1 MPGADRFPLDLLL
14 EPPADVLQRLLTGWL
29 GLPRSARPRPPSMPL
44 PDALARALTTL
55 AGWPGFFRQNLLASV
70 ETVAP
75 VDGLGRFLVEPQGN
89 CAWGFSLADAD
100 LPDPRVWID
109 DVIDGR
115 RVADPRTSRFL
126 LKMTL
131 LEIVLGGCDLE
142 ASPVSPDPGHGAEP
156 AGGPGPVDA
165 LTADDL
171 VADLTRLVA
180 LGPLTWPTTCWFY
193 AGPNELAMTMD
204 GISGRRE
211 WGWRAGRP
219 GVPAAR

>member
-14 EPPADVLQRLLTGWL
+14 EPPPDVLQRLLTGWL
-29 GLPRSARPRPPSMPL
+29 GLPRGARPGPASMPL
-44 PDALARALTTL
+44 PDALALGLTTL
-55 AGWPGFFRQNLLASV
+55 AGWPGFFRQNRLASV

-131 LEIVLGGCDLE
+131 LEIVLAGCDLE
-142 ASPVSPDPGHGAEP
+142 AGPTADAAGAGQEPVTD
-156 AGGPGPVDA
+156 V

-211 WGWRAGRP
+211 WGWRATRP